1 VLALVDVL
9 HINGELEWRSLLVL
23 LQQRNEKKNEGM
35 SQRQRRPRR
44 KKLAP
49 KWLEWMKQIIE
60 GGRVGIKIN
69 GEPGDFFNTQKG
81 LRQGDPLSPLLFN
94 LVSDALATMIDNARR
109 AGEIKG
115 LVPHLIEG
123 GITHLQYADDTIIFV
138 DMDNQSI
145 INIKFLLYCFENM
158 SGLKINYEKSEIFAL
173 GCSEEEG
180 RRIAEMLNC
189 NIGRFPMKYLGVMA
203 DNKHMTVS
211 DLSYIYQKVE
221 KRVPTWQSWGC
232 PREEK

>member
-1 VLALVDVL
+1 
-9 HINGELEWRSLLVL
+9 
-23 LQQRNEKKNEGM
+23 
-35 SQRQRRPRR
+35 
-44 KKLAP
+44 
-49 KWLEWMKQIIE
+49 
-60 GGRVGIKIN
+60 
-69 GEPGDFFNTQKG
+69 
-81 LRQGDPLSPLLFN
+81 
-94 LVSDALATMIDNARR
+94 MIDNARR

-138 DMDNQSI
+138 DVDNQSI

-189 NIGRFPMKYLGVMA
+189 NIGRFPMKYLGVMV
-203 DNKHMTVS
+203 DNKNMTVS

-221 KRVPTWQSWGC
+221 KRVPTWQSVGRVVLGRKNDLDRVM
-232 PREEK
+232 P